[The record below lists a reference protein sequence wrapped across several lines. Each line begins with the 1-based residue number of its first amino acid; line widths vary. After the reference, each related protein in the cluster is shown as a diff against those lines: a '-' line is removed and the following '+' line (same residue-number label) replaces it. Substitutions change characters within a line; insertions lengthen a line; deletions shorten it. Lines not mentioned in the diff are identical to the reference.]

1 MGVATS
7 SASITLVTRSNA
19 PSSQNFYCQWA
30 AKLRNK
36 LGSFL
41 YAARRLFVEEGR
53 VTLLSERARRSHCSV
68 SGGNWRPTKTAAGG
82 RVPPDH
88 RPALTDPARIPA
100 KTS

>member
-19 PSSQNFYCQWA
+19 PSSQNFYSLWA

-41 YAARRLFVEEGR
+41 YATRRLFVEEGR

-68 SGGNWRPTKTAAGG
+68 SGGVGG
-82 RVPPDH
+82 RRKRPVVAELGPD
-88 RPALTDPARIPA
+88 AG
-100 KTS
+100 